1 MARPP
6 ASRDLDRIVD
16 RALRGLAYVGAAAV
30 AAVAALLRTG
40 RGRRMRAG
48 LEQGAARA
56 EHWAGQHSGVLDHW
70 AGRALALL
78 DRIGARWRS

>member
-6 ASRDLDRIVD
+6 DSRGTDRTVD
-16 RALRGLAYVGAAAV
+16 RVLRGFAYIGAAAV
-30 AAVAALLRTG
+30 AVVAALLRTG
-40 RGRRMRAG
+40 RGRQVSAG

-56 EHWAGQHSGVLDHW
+56 EHWADGHSGTLDHW
-70 AGRALALL
+70 AGRALGLL